1 MPQPD
6 NFLNTSRLAYIL
18 AGGKSSRFGSSKAL
32 VCIDGQPQIQRLTA
46 QLVDDHWHPVAVSQ
60 IAREFEPHGIRTIA
74 DIEPDQGPVAGILSG
89 MLDLLTYQ
97 QSSSPWAL
105 FITCDLWLWN
115 PKWSKLLTPDIPVA
129 DSFRVGEYPKGL
141 LHHFQD
147 CVQSDGI
154 QTKLFVPFPCTIH
167 LGALPTIQDAW
178 HAGCRSMRELI
189 ATLGPRAITR
199 ALPTELLPLSFNT
212 LDDLEGLQRRVAR
225 DASHTPQ

>member
-6 NFLNTSRLAYIL
+6 NLLNTSRFAYVL

-32 VCIDGQPQIQRLTA
+32 VCIDGIPQIQRLSD
-46 QLVDDHWHPVAVSQ
+46 QLVADHWHPVAVSQ
-60 IAREFEPHGIRTIA
+60 IAKEFEPHGIRTIA

-97 QSSSPWAL
+97 HSASPWAL

-115 PKWSKLLTPDIPVA
+115 PYWSKLLIPDHLVA
-129 DSFRVGEYPKGL
+129 TSFGVGESPNGL
-141 LHHFQD
+141 LHHFQASL
-147 CVQSDGI
+147 QSDGI
-154 QTKLFVPFPCTIH
+154 QTNLFVPFPCTIH
-167 LGALPTIQDAW
+167 LGALPTIQEAW

-189 ATLGPRAITR
+189 AILGPKAITR

-212 LDDLEGLQRRVAR
+212 LDDLQGLQRRVAR